1 MGKNLRID
9 EVCESFK
16 ETRLVDTPD
25 LRLAEMRSSTSP
37 ENIGPLRDRLVEAF
51 DEYDICPCIVPPQ
64 ACMAIEEALAN
75 AFFHGNL
82 ELESSLKELDGGTRF
97 SELAKQRSTMLPWKD
112 REVTVTELATPFG
125 LWLTISDEGAGFD
138 VQSVLNLEISP
149 ELMLASGRGLV
160 MMKAFSDNLLF
171 NAKGNEVTL
180 VFYSE
185 RNRDVKE
192 LISERQQSR
201 RVRGTTPHS
210 LI

>member
-97 SELAKQRSTMLPWKD
+97 SELAKQRSTMLP
-112 REVTVTELATPFG
+112 
-125 LWLTISDEGAGFD
+125 
-138 VQSVLNLEISP
+138 
-149 ELMLASGRGLV
+149 
-160 MMKAFSDNLLF
+160 
-171 NAKGNEVTL
+171 
-180 VFYSE
+180 
-185 RNRDVKE
+185 
-192 LISERQQSR
+192 
-201 RVRGTTPHS
+201 
-210 LI
+210 